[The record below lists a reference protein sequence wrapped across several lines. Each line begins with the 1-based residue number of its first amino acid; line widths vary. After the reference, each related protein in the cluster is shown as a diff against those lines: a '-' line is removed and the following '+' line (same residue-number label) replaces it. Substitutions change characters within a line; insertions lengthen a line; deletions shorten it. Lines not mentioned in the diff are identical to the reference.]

1 MSKAGL
7 PLKPDLIARLA
18 AHAAI
23 GGAPR
28 AELEWIATRGEF
40 RHYALGEI
48 VGHKG
53 ELMPGMVVMLT
64 GRVEGTLDRGTGR
77 RFTLTNSAGELTAL
91 LPYSRAGQIQFD
103 IVVAEP
109 ADVVLIRRDLFP
121 ELIRECP
128 TIVEIAVHA
137 MLERSRLMTS
147 ASAAD
152 DKMMSM
158 GRLAAGLAHELNNP
172 ASAASRSAKQLG
184 AALSDAEHAAEELG
198 RLNLT
203 PEQRKRIDDLAA
215 GAIMPTAT
223 GVFSAIERAD
233 REEDVTDWLESQGA
247 DSSLAEMLS
256 ESGVTR
262 ESLDALADDYEGE
275 SLDVVL
281 RWIGAA
287 YNARTLA
294 AEVERATTRIH
305 DLVSAVKR
313 FTYMDRAA
321 AHEPTDIVQGINDTV
336 MVLST
341 KAKAKSV
348 AIRVDIA
355 PKLPKIV
362 ANAGELNQV
371 WSNLIENA
379 IDALPEGGEVRVIA
393 RAKDHEIIV
402 CVIDNG
408 PGVPFDLQQRIF
420 EPFFT
425 TKPIG
430 QGTGLGLDIALR
442 VVRRFGGLIAL
453 DSKPGRTEFRVAL
466 PLSPPPEAGNGGRA
480 GGATT

>member
-1 MSKAGL
+1 VSTNI
-7 PLKPDLIARLA
+7 PSPTPDLVARLA

-23 GGAPR
+23 GGVPR
-28 AELEWIATRGEF
+28 RELEWIAAHAEPIYAKPGEVV
-40 RHYALGEI
+40 E
-48 VGHKG
+48 HKG
-53 ELMPGMVVMLT
+53 DPMTGMVVMLS

-77 RFTLTNSAGELTAL
+77 RFTLSNDGGEITSL
-91 LPYSRAGQIQFD
+91 LPYSRAQQLQFD
-103 IVVAEP
+103 IVAVQPTEA
-109 ADVVLIRRDLFP
+109 LRIRREHFP

-128 TIVEIAVHA
+128 TIVEIAVHT
-137 MLERSRLMTS
+137 MVDRSRLMTS
-147 ASAAD
+147 TSAAD
-152 DKMMSM
+152 DKMMSI

-184 AALSDAEHAAEELG
+184 AALSEAQRGAEALG
-198 RLNLT
+198 RLNLS
-203 PEQRKRIDDLAA
+203 EAQRERIEDIAA
-215 GAIMPTAT
+215 GTLMPTAT

-233 REEDVTDWLESQGA
+233 HEEDIADWLDAQDA
-247 DSSLAEMLS
+247 DASLAETLA

-262 ESLDALADDYEGE
+262 ASLDALAEEFEGE
-275 SLDVVL
+275 TLDVIL

-287 YNARTLA
+287 FTARTLA
-294 AEVERATTRIH
+294 SEVERATTRIH

-321 AHEPTDIVQGINDTV
+321 APEPTDIAQSINDTV
-336 MVLST
+336 MVLAT
-341 KAKAKSV
+341 KAKTKSV
-348 AIRVDIA
+348 AIRVDLS

-379 IDALPEGGEVRVIA
+379 IDALPEGGEIKVIS
-393 RAKDHEIIV
+393 RADEKEVVV
-402 CVIDNG
+402 CVVDNG
-408 PGVPFDLQQRIF
+408 PGIPIDLQQRIF

-442 VVRRFGGLIAL
+442 TVRRFGGLIAL

-466 PLSPPPEAGNGGRA
+466 PVAGAPGSNGT
-480 GGATT
+480 GAVS

>member
-1 MSKAGL
+1 VSPATLPSKS
-7 PLKPDLIARLA
+7 DLIARLA
-18 AHAAI
+18 AHATI
-23 GGAPR
+23 GGVPPR
-28 AELEWIATRGEF
+28 ELEWVATHGEF
-40 RHYALGEI
+40 LDVLPGDR

-53 ELMPGMVVMLT
+53 EPLPGMVVMLT
-64 GRVEGTLDRGTGR
+64 GRVEATLDRGTGR
-77 RFTLTNSAGELTAL
+77 RFTLASDGGELTAH
-91 LPYSRAGQIQFD
+91 LPYSRAQQLLFD
-103 IVVAEP
+103 IVAVQPTQA
-109 ADVVLIRRDLFP
+109 VLIRRELFP

-128 TIVEIAVHA
+128 AIVEIAVHV
-137 MLERSRLMTS
+137 MLERTRLMTS

-158 GRLAAGLAHELNNP
+158 GRLSAGLAHELNNP

-184 AALSDAEHAAEELG
+184 AAISEAQRSAEALG
-198 RLNLT
+198 RLNLSET
-203 PEQRKRIDDLAA
+203 YRARIEDVAA
-215 GAIMPTAT
+215 GTLMPMST

-233 REEDVTDWLESQGA
+233 HEEDIADWLDSQGA
-247 DSSLAEMLS
+247 DDSLAETLA

-262 ESLDALADDYEGE
+262 ASLDALAEEFEGE
-275 SLDVVL
+275 ALDVVL

-287 YNARTLA
+287 HNARTLT

-321 AHEPTDIVQGINDTV
+321 APEPTDIVQGINDTV
-336 MVLST
+336 MVLGT
-341 KAKAKSV
+341 KAKTKSV
-348 AIRVDIA
+348 AIRVDLA
-355 PKLPKIV
+355 PHLPKIV

-379 IDALPEGGEVRVIA
+379 IDALPEGGEIKVIA
-393 RAKDHEIIV
+393 RANEKEVVV
-402 CVIDNG
+402 CVVDNG
-408 PGVPFDLQQRIF
+408 PGIPIDLQQRIF

-442 VVRRFGGLIAL
+442 TVRRFGGLIAL

-466 PLSPPPEAGNGGRA
+466 PISPPAPASNGAGA
-480 GGATT
+480 

>member
-1 MSKAGL
+1 MSANVL
-7 PLKPDLIARLA
+7 SSTPDLVARLA
-18 AHAAI
+18 AHITI

-28 AELEWIATRGEF
+28 PELEWVATRGDFLHVMPGEF
-40 RHYALGEI
+40 

-53 ELMPGMVVMLT
+53 EPMPGMVVMLS
-64 GRVEGTLDRGTGR
+64 GRVEASLDRGTGR
-77 RFTLTNSAGELTAL
+77 RFTLSSDGGEITAL
-91 LPYSRAGQIQFD
+91 LPYSRAQQLQFD
-103 IVVAEP
+103 IVAVQPTEA
-109 ADVVLIRRDLFP
+109 VLIRRELFP

-128 TIVEIAVHA
+128 TIVEIAVHV
-137 MLERSRLMTS
+137 MLERSRLFTS

-184 AALSDAEHAAEELG
+184 AALSDAQRSAEALG
-198 RLNLT
+198 RLNLSDT
-203 PEQRKRIDDLAA
+203 QRARIEDVAA
-215 GAIMPTAT
+215 GTLMPMAT

-233 REEDVTDWLESQGA
+233 HEEAIADWLDAQGA
-247 DSSLAEMLS
+247 DASLAETLA

-262 ESLDALADDYEGE
+262 RSLDALADEFEGE
-275 SLDVVL
+275 VLDVVL

-287 YNARTLA
+287 YVARTLA

-313 FTYMDRAA
+313 FTYLDRAA
-321 AHEPTDIVQGINDTV
+321 APEPTDIVQGINDTV

-341 KAKAKSV
+341 KAKTKSV

-355 PKLPKIV
+355 PHLPKIV

-379 IDALPEGGEVRVIA
+379 IDALPEGGEIKVVA
-393 RAKDHEIIV
+393 RADDKEVVV
-402 CVIDNG
+402 CVVDNG
-408 PGVPFDLQQRIF
+408 PGIPIDLQQRIF

-442 VVRRFGGLIAL
+442 IVRRFGGLIAL

-466 PLSPPPEAGNGGRA
+466 PLTQPPEQADA
-480 GGATT
+480 GATH

>member
-1 MSKAGL
+1 VSPATLPSKS
-7 PLKPDLIARLA
+7 DLIARLA

-23 GGAPR
+23 GSVPAR
-28 AELEWIATRGEF
+28 ELEWVATHGEF
-40 RHYALGEI
+40 LDVMPGDF

-53 ELMPGMVVMLT
+53 EPLPGMVVMLS
-64 GRVEGTLDRGTGR
+64 GRVEGRLDRGTGR
-77 RFTLTNSAGELTAL
+77 RFTLASDGGELTAQ
-91 LPYSRAGQIQFD
+91 LPYSRAQQLQFD
-103 IVVAEP
+103 IIAVQQTQA
-109 ADVVLIRRDLFP
+109 VLIRRELFP

-128 TIVEIAVHA
+128 TIVEIAVHV

-184 AALSDAEHAAEELG
+184 AALSDAQRSTEALG
-198 RLNLT
+198 RLNLS
-203 PEQRKRIDDLAA
+203 EAQRARIEDVAA
-215 GAIMPTAT
+215 GTLMPMST

-233 REEDVTDWLESQGA
+233 HEEDIADWLAAQDA
-247 DSSLAEMLS
+247 DESLAEQLA
-256 ESGVTR
+256 ESGVTHA
-262 ESLDALADDYEGE
+262 SLDALADEFDGE
-275 SLDVVL
+275 ALDVVL

-287 YNARTLA
+287 HNARTLA

-321 AHEPTDIVQGINDTV
+321 APEPTDIVQGLNDTV
-336 MVLST
+336 MVLGT
-341 KAKAKSV
+341 KAKTKSV

-355 PKLPKIV
+355 PRLPKIL

-379 IDALPEGGEVRVIA
+379 IDALPENGEIKVIA
-393 RAKDHEIIV
+393 RADGKEVVV
-402 CVIDNG
+402 CVVDNG
-408 PGVPFDLQQRIF
+408 PGIPIDLQQRIF

-442 VVRRFGGLIAL
+442 TVRRFGGLIAL
-453 DSKPGRTEFRVAL
+453 DSKPGRTEFRVVL
-466 PLSPPPEAGNGGRA
+466 PVSPPVESSN
-480 GGATT
+480 GATS